1 MNGNPDGLRSLARYS
16 KLPVERIRY
25 FPDADERVVRAVT
38 RGVLFQMAFWSGP
51 AVQAFAKLTE
61 VIAKLDPEGR
71 IDFVV
76 VDIDGSEA
84 LSAVSEFLGGVRG
97 SGETAWVRNGLV
109 VATSGLGLNID
120 CFAPNTKLLLEL
132 P

>member
-1 MNGNPDGLRSLARYS
+1 MTGNPDGLRSLAKYS

-25 FPDADERVVRAVT
+25 VPDAGERVVRAIT

-61 VIAKLDPEGR
+61 VVAKLDPENR
-71 IDFVV
+71 IELVV

-84 LSAVSEFLGGVRG
+84 LSAVSQFLGGVRG
-97 SGETAWVRNGLV
+97 AGETAWVRNGSV
-109 VATSGLGLNID
+109 VATSGLGLNVE
-120 CFAPNTKLLLEL
+120 CVVPNTRAILEA

>member
-1 MNGNPDGLRSLARYS
+1 MNSNPDGLRSLAKYS

-25 FPDADERVVRAVT
+25 VPDADERVVRAIT

-61 VIAKLDPEGR
+61 VIAKLAPDGR

-84 LSAVSEFLGGVRG
+84 LSAMSEFLGGVRG
-97 SGETAWVRNGLV
+97 AGETVWVRNGLV
-109 VATSGLGLNID
+109 VATSGLGLNIE

>member
-1 MNGNPDGLRSLARYS
+1 
-16 KLPVERIRY
+16 
-25 FPDADERVVRAVT
+25 
-38 RGVLFQMAFWSGP
+38 MAFWSGP

-71 IDFVV
+71 IELVV
-76 VDIDGSEA
+76 VDIDGSDA

-97 SGETAWVRNGLV
+97 AGETAWVRNGLV
-109 VATSGLGLNID
+109 VATSGLGLNVD
-120 CFAPNTKLLLEL
+120 CFVPNTRALLEV

>member
-1 MNGNPDGLRSLARYS
+1 MNGNPDGLRRLAKYS

-25 FPDADERVVRAVT
+25 FPDADERVVRAIT
-38 RGVLFQMAFWSGP
+38 WGVLFQMAFWSGP

-61 VIAKLDPEGR
+61 VVAKLGPEGR
-71 IDFVV
+71 IELVV

-84 LSAVSEFLGGVRG
+84 LSAVSELLGGVRG
-97 SGETAWVRNGLV
+97 AGETAWVRNGSV
-109 VATSGLGLNID
+109 VATSGLGLNVE
-120 CFAPNTKLLLEL
+120 CFVPNTRAILDA